1 MKAPVVRLQ
10 NGTKIY
16 AWQTTY
22 AEFVENIMGW
32 SRCIHDH
39 VKDGIFE
46 IYFNNNMLTQGGGR
60 ENIMYKRIS
69 DGKVLSVVF
78 FGSRNNVMG
87 SSHVTPELI
96 DQKLNELMK
105 EPAVLFEIMKSQ
117 FRGHHAKITK
127 KYDLK
132 TGKPK
137 ARAH

>member
-1 MKAPVVRLQ
+1 MKAPVVRDV
-10 NGTKIY
+10 NGTKVY

-22 AEFVENIMGW
+22 SDFIEDIMGW
-32 SRCIHDH
+32 SKCIHEH

-78 FGSRNNVMG
+78 FGSRGNVMG
-87 SSHVTPELI
+87 SRKVTPEVL
-96 DQKLNELMK
+96 DKKLNELMR
-105 EPAVLFEIMKSQ
+105 EPAVMFEVMKSM
-117 FRGHHAKITK
+117 FRGHHAKVTK
-127 KYDLK
+127 KYNLA

-137 ARAH
+137 H